1 MQEKFSMSSSPS
13 LFMLWI
19 SLTRVQH
26 LAVGLAEPHSVHSG
40 PFPKLVQVQL
50 PLVSSANLLRV
61 YLIPLSVLL
70 VKMPKSTCPKM
81 NTKGCVYTW
90 IFVRMVA
97 LLGG

>member
-1 MQEKFSMSSSPS
+1 MSSSPS

-19 SLTRVQH
+19 SLTQVQH

-61 YLIPLSVLL
+61 RSIPLSMSLMKTLKSMTCHKNDLIRDGTPLL
-70 VKMPKSTCPKM
+70 QEQAERGS
-81 NTKGCVYTW
+81 
-90 IFVRMVA
+90 I
-97 LLGG
+97 